1 MRGAATKSMS
11 DIVEE
16 RQQSRCPPAAAPL
29 RAAARRPAGFVAR
42 SSHTQ
47 RVLLVAR
54 ASPAGLGASSP
65 ARQRPVRDNLARFRV
80 QHMEGFIPPGLCKA
94 CAAAATSSGDATGLP
109 LRSIHSRRVR
119 SLLIDRPSKDTQDLG
134 RAIYG
139 TPPPAGAPQL
149 GAPGISGSLR
159 P

>member
-1 MRGAATKSMS
+1 G
-11 DIVEE
+11 
-16 RQQSRCPPAAAPL
+16 PAAW
-29 RAAARRPAGFVAR
+29 
-42 SSHTQ
+42 
-47 RVLLVAR
+47 LVSAT
-54 ASPAGLGASSP
+54 
-65 ARQRPVRDNLARFRV
+65 VRDNLARFRV
-80 QHMEGFIPPGLCKA
+80 QHMEGFIPPELCKA

-139 TPPPAGAPQL
+139 TPTPAGTPPL
-149 GAPGISGSLR
+149 RAPGISGSLR